1 MAQGPLRRIV
11 DEISYALIKGSGG
24 GALSKKILCSF
35 GVDVDAVAGGRGSC
49 GGEDSSLDISRGLF
63 AGEEGAPRLVKLFD
77 KYGMKVTWF
86 VPGHS
91 AETFPDQMKLVVD
104 AGHEIGL
111 HGYSHENPAHMT
123 HKKEEDVL
131 DKSIELIEKLSG
143 KYPKGYFP
151 LNFSI
156 SSIDK
161 L

>member
-35 GVDVDAVAGGRGSC
+35 GVDVDAVAGWLGSY

-91 AETFPDQMKLVVD
+91 AETFPDPMKLVVD

-111 HGYSHENPAHMT
+111 HGYSHENPVHMT
-123 HKKEEDVL
+123 PQQEEDVL
-131 DKSIELIEKLSG
+131 DKPIQLVERLSG
-143 KYPKGYFP
+143 RGRRGCR
-151 LNFSI
+151 
-156 SSIDK
+156 
-161 L
+161 